1 MTKEVALG
9 LALVVAG
16 AAQQAPTPNAGK
28 RYALLVGNTAYKLLP
43 ALPAALE
50 ETKAVQTALEQVGF
64 EITRNDN
71 INRTSFFPSLSDFV
85 NKLRPGD
92 VCFFYFSGYTAQIDE
107 DDNTYLLPAD
117 FDPNDTRPM
126 ENRALMLGVIQQRIE
141 QRQETAL
148 KIFLLEAPR
157 KLDVPIRGATAGVRY
172 PALEESHE
180 SLFAFAALPGQ
191 VVATR
196 REGIGLFTERV
207 IANIE
212 KPGTRLKD
220 VFSNAK
226 TEVAR
231 ATQGQQIPLEA
242 DNLVSEGFYFREPKT
257 PEPPPP
263 PVTVTNAEPKKDIR
277 PPGFQARN
285 LRGDHE
291 DYVWIPNGQFKMGC
305 VPGDNRCNQNENPR
319 HEVRI
324 SKGFWMGRNEVQVRS
339 YQDYLEAQSKILK
352 RKLSMPRPAP
362 FETRNWSNGSYPMVQ
377 VKWEDAKQYCAWA
390 GGRLPTE
397 AEWEY
402 AARAG
407 SEDATYPFSGA
418 NLRDKVNFD
427 NPKTQAEP
435 VAKYI
440 PNAWGLYDMAGNVW
454 EWVSD
459 FYSETYYR
467 EVGRL
472 AVDPQGPPTGK
483 DHVARGGSYN
493 SDQNYLRI
501 SFRRSFGD
509 GVNNLG
515 FRCVL
520 EDTPE
525 SSQRLDL
532 KP

>member
-9 LALVVAG
+9 LALVIAA
-16 AAQQAPTPNAGK
+16 AAQQTPAPNPGK
-28 RYALLVGNTAYKLLP
+28 RYAFLVGNAAYKLLP

-50 ETKAVQTALEQVGF
+50 ETKALQAALQQAGF

-71 INRTSFFPSLSDFV
+71 INQPDFFPTLANFV
-85 NKLRPGD
+85 NKLRPDD
-92 VCFFYFSGYTAQIDE
+92 VCFFYFSGYTVQAED

-117 FDPNDTRPM
+117 FNPNDPRPI
-126 ENRALMLGVIQQRIE
+126 ENRALMLRVIQQRID

-148 KIFLLEAPR
+148 KIFMLEAPR
-157 KLDVPIRGATAGVRY
+157 KLDRPIQGAIPGVRS
-172 PALEESHE
+172 PALEDVHE

-191 VVATR
+191 TVSAAPA
-196 REGIGLFTERV
+196 GGMGLFTQQV
-207 IANIE
+207 IANIG
-212 KPGTRLKD
+212 KPGSRLRD
-220 VFSNAK
+220 VFDNAK
-226 TEVAR
+226 EQVAR
-231 ATQGQQIPLEA
+231 ATERRQIPLVA
-242 DNLVSEGFYFREPKT
+242 DNVVEGFYFHEPKA
-257 PEPPPP
+257 PEPPPTP
-263 PVTVTNAEPKKDIR
+263 AIVTIPEPNKDPR
-277 PPGFQARN
+277 PPGFPARN
-285 LRGDHE
+285 LLGDHE
-291 DYVWIPNGQFKMGC
+291 DYVWIPGGQFQMGC
-305 VPGDNRCNQNENPR
+305 VPGDSRCNTNENPR

-324 SKGFWMGRNEVQVRS
+324 SKGFWMGHNEVQVRS
-339 YQDYLEAQSKILK
+339 YQDYLEAQSKRLK
-352 RKLSMPRPAP
+352 RRLLMPRPAP
-362 FETRNWSNGSYPMVQ
+362 IETRNWSNGSYPMVE
-377 VKWEDAKQYCAWA
+377 VKWEDAKEYCAWA

-407 SEDATYPFSGA
+407 SKDAIYPFGGA
-418 NLRDKVNFD
+418 NLRGKVNFD

-435 VAKYI
+435 VGKYN

-467 EVGRL
+467 QVGPL
-472 AVDPQGPPTGK
+472 AVDPQGPSMGK
-483 DHVARGGSYN
+483 EHVARGGSYN

-501 SFRRSFGD
+501 SFRKSFGD

-525 SSQRLDL
+525 TSQRLDI